1 MDKHRTNKALRRMA
15 DEIISQC
22 REERLDY
29 FDEAVWDRCEAVI
42 LADGLEDSDAQRLR
56 DFCGELL

>member
-15 DEIISQC
+15 DEIVSQC
-22 REERLDY
+22 REEHLDY
-29 FDEAVWDRCEAVI
+29 FDEAVWDMCEAVI

-56 DFCGELL
+56 DFCVELL